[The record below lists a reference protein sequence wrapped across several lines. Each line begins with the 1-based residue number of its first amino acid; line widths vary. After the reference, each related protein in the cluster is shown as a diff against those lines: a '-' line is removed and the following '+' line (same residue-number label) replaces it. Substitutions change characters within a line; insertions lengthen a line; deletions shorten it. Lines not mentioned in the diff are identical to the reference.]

1 MDAREIRR
9 KFGDDYEAS
18 ERTFKMGID
27 HRFTAHLAERFRGRR
42 VLETCTGAG
51 FTTMALARA
60 AEHVVTIEIEPAHQ
74 AQARR
79 NLENAGLLDRVTFV
93 LGDALDP
100 GLLRRIPPVDA
111 AFLDPDWNDTGPGHV
126 YRFKGSNT
134 KPPADALLEAALRIT
149 ENVALVLPPALDLAE
164 LEGLPP
170 HERQELYL
178 GRSHELHCLF
188 FGSLGLA
195 SSAVTEFRVEG

>member
-1 MDAREIRR
+1 MDARAIRK
-9 KFGDDYEAS
+9 KFGGDYEAS

-51 FTTMALARA
+51 FTTMALARTA
-60 AEHVVTIEIEPAHQ
+60 KHVVSVEIEPAHQ

-79 NLENAGLLDRVTFV
+79 NLEKAGLLDCVSLV
-93 LGDALDP
+93 LGDVLSP
-100 GLLRRIPPVDA
+100 GLLDRLPPVDA
-111 AFLDPDWNDTGPGHV
+111 AFLDPDWNVTGPGHV
-126 YRFKGSNT
+126 YRFRESNT
-134 KPPADALLEAALRIT
+134 KPPADALLEAVLRIT
-149 ENVALVLPPALDLAE
+149 ENVALVLPPALDLRE
-164 LEGLPP
+164 LEELLP

-195 SSAVTEFRVEG
+195 GGAVTEFRVEG